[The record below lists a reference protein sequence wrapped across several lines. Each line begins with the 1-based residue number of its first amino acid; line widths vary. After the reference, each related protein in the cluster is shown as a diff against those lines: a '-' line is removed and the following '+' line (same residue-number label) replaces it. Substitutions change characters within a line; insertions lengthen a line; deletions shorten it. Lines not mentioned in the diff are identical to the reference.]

1 MNLKDKLKSSSL
13 NRLQIDKDTVVFIK
27 VLTLKELRTFKES
40 DNDVALM
47 AQLLFSSVVDENGK
61 QVFDSIEEVDEIPI
75 PTVEKIFEFAAT
87 VNKLDVEEVEEAK
100 KN

>member
-1 MNLKDKLKSSSL
+1 MSLKDKLKSSSL
-13 NRLQIDKDTVVFIK
+13 HRLQINKDTVVYVK
-27 VLTLKELRTFKES
+27 VLTLKELRAFKES

-61 QVFDSIEEVDEIPI
+61 QVFDTIEEVDEIPI
-75 PTVEKIFEFAAT
+75 PTVEKIFEFAAQ

>member
-1 MNLKDKLKSSSL
+1 MSLKDKLKSSSL
-13 NRLQIDKDTVVFIK
+13 HRLQIDKDTVVYVK
-27 VLTLKELRTFKES
+27 VLAFGQLRAFRDS
-40 DNDVALM
+40 DNEVALM
-47 AQLLFSSVVDENGK
+47 AQLLFASVVDENGK
-61 QVFDSIEEVDEIPI
+61 QIFDSVEEVDEVPI